1 MAQEPDNIVLQMLRD
16 IRATLAEQREVLA
29 EHSRYHEEHRTAFA
43 EIRDELRQ
51 VNQNAVYAMGFSAL
65 GQRDG
70 ELTKERVTALEA
82 RVRQLEERD
91 DRR

>member
-1 MAQEPDNIVLQMLRD
+1 MAQETDNIVLQMLRD
-16 IRATLAEQREVLA
+16 IRATLA

-43 EIRDELRQ
+43 EIRDELRR
-51 VNQNAVYAMGFSAL
+51 VNQNAVCAMGFSTL

-70 ELTKERVTALEA
+70 EFSKERVAALEA
-82 RVRQLEERD
+82 KVRLLEERD

>member
-1 MAQEPDNIVLQMLRD
+1 MVQEPDNIVLQMLRD
-16 IRATLAEQREVLA
+16 IRATLAE
-29 EHSRYHEEHRTAFA
+29 HSRYHEEHRAAFA

-51 VNQNAVYAMGFSAL
+51 VNQNAVYAMGFSTL

-70 ELTKERVTALEA
+70 ELTKERVAALEV

>member
-1 MAQEPDNIVLQMLRD
+1 MVQKPDNIVLQMLRE
-16 IRATLAEQREVLA
+16 IRSTLA
-29 EHSRYHEEHRTAFA
+29 EHSRFHEEHRTAFA

-51 VNQNAVYAMGFSAL
+51 VNQNAVYAMGFSTL

-70 ELTKERVTALEA
+70 ALTKERVAALEV